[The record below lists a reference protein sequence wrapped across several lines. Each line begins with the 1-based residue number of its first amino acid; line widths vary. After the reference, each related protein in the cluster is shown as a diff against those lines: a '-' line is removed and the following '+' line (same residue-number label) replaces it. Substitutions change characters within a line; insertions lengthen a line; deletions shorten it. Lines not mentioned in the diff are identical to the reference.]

1 MRPKRNKKP
10 TRTKTR
16 KSPRAIR
23 LKAGPTHVR
32 QQNPVRVTRMKSTAE
47 PAAPSRPNETPAGGW
62 NRSVGAA
69 VLIGVS
75 VAGVLMLAAVRT
87 PSVPIPPPASVDHA
101 EIVVEP
107 AEHAVVVDAEITP
120 SSSGGPVPLRATV
133 GTTVSA
139 QPVVADVATPP
150 PPAVPHISVE
160 TGKTAV
166 IDEPDQQVDA
176 AGSAITVTGCLERD
190 DDSFRLTDTSGDE
203 VPKAR
208 SWKSGFLVKR
218 KASIALVDS
227 ERVSFPSYV
236 GARVA
241 VTGTLEDRA
250 MRVVSLQR
258 VGPACK
264 G

>member
-1 MRPKRNKKP
+1 
-10 TRTKTR
+10 
-16 KSPRAIR
+16 
-23 LKAGPTHVR
+23 
-32 QQNPVRVTRMKSTAE
+32 MKSTSK
-47 PAAPSRPNETPAGGW
+47 PAAPSSSTEQKTGW
-62 NRSVGAA
+62 IRNVTAA

-75 VAGVLMLAAVRT
+75 VAGVLMLAAVRN
-87 PSVPIPPPASVDHA
+87 PSAPIPPTPVSVDHA

-107 AEHAVVVDAEITP
+107 AAHAVVVAADARP
-120 SSSGGPVPLRATV
+120 SSSNGSVPLRASV
-133 GTTVSA
+133 GATPV
-139 QPVVADVATPP
+139 QPVVTEIATPP
-150 PPAVPHISVE
+150 PAAVPHVTVE
-160 TGKTAV
+160 TGTTAV
-166 IDEPDQQVDA
+166 IDEPEQQVDA
-176 AGSAITVTGCLERD
+176 SGSAVTVTGCLERD
-190 DDSFRLTDTSGDE
+190 DDSFRLTDTSGDGA
-203 VPKAR
+203 PKAR

-218 KASIALVDS
+218 RASIALVDS